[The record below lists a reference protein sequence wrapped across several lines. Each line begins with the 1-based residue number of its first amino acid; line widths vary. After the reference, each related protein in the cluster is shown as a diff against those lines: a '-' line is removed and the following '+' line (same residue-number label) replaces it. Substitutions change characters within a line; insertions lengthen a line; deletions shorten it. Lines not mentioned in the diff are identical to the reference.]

1 MSMKRT
7 CPISNFGSIV
17 KSADMADFRR
27 YQKSL
32 DFRSS
37 PLARAPMALM
47 TSGKHKPTKSD
58 SRTRRTPERL
68 AKQSWPARI
77 SHAVLSECGE
87 SSLRFCPDTRY
98 LARDR
103 QLQKFVNFIRDYFY
117 LVHDRNQ
124 RLIAHPF
131 LFKLQRG
138 HHAIDQ
144 ADCHAIG

>member
-1 MSMKRT
+1 
-7 CPISNFGSIV
+7 
-17 KSADMADFRR
+17 
-27 YQKSL
+27 
-32 DFRSS
+32 
-37 PLARAPMALM
+37 MALM

-103 QLQKFVNFIRDYFY
+103 QLQKFVNFLRAVD
-117 LVHDRNQ
+117 VHDA
-124 RLIAHPF
+124 LP
-131 LFKLQRG
+131 
-138 HHAIDQ
+138 
-144 ADCHAIG
+144 